1 MGGGEEP
8 LEGDSGREGRC
19 PAEVVE
25 AGRSGER
32 GTRALAL
39 EIPVSATG
47 NHGKSW
53 GKWWKNGETW

>member
-1 MGGGEEP
+1 MLEIDLPTSACFGGSGSGVRSSGMGGGEEP

-32 GTRALAL
+32 GTRALA
-39 EIPVSATG
+39 
-47 NHGKSW
+47 
-53 GKWWKNGETW
+53 

>member
-25 AGRSGER
+25 AGRSGDR

-47 NHGKSW
+47 NGGKMVE
-53 GKWWKNGETW
+53 KW